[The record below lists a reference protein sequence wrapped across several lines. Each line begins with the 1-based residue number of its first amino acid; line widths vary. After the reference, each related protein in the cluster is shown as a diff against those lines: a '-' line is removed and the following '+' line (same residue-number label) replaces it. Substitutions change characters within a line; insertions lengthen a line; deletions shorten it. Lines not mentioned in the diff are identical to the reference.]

1 MAAGVLSLCNFGRFI
16 PISADQ
22 LFPQFLFQ
30 IQTCLTMFLTD
41 FDTPCMYET
50 QKYGH
55 VTCKYKRGY
64 FHYNC
69 GMYSIRESPEKPP
82 YILLLTSG
90 ISKAFC
96 RQNVHK
102 YWILIFGWLIPLIN
116 RGIYAYLPNAEAAC
130 ITIYCIW
137 KYLTWIKCY
146 LLS

>member
-30 IQTCLTMFLTD
+30 IQMCLTMFLTD

-55 VTCKYKRGY
+55 VTCEYKKGY

-69 GMYSIRESPEKPP
+69 GMYSIRESPEKP
-82 YILLLTSG
+82 
-90 ISKAFC
+90 
-96 RQNVHK
+96 
-102 YWILIFGWLIPLIN
+102 LIFCCLHLEFQRHFVDKMYISTEFSFSGD
-116 RGIYAYLPNAEAAC
+116 
-130 ITIYCIW
+130 
-137 KYLTWIKCY
+137 
-146 LLS
+146 LSL